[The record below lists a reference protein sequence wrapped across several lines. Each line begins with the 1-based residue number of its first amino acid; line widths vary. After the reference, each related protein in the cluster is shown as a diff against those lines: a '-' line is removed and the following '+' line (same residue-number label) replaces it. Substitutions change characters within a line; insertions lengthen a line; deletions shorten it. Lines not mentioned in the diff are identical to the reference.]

1 MNSGGFETRARN
13 SMWSNSNVGL
23 TNSMINSALSNI
35 ITSDSDSYYKVVAS
49 EKVVNLETASAGK
62 TIIANQLTA
71 LYSNLDIDWTGFEN
85 STDDFIDLWING
97 KLLVRA
103 DSTRHPETFIGI
115 SSLALLIGSTYKVS
129 IPLDWS
135 VLDIS
140 TQISDESSFVTII
153 LSINTLARVLASDV
167 INVPG
172 NSKFQITYYSPN
184 STSETIGFIINPFT
198 IQATQYRAVSD

>member
-1 MNSGGFETRARN
+1 
-13 SMWSNSNVGL
+13 MWSSSNVGL
-23 TNSMINSALSNI
+23 TSSMITNALSNI
-35 ITSDSDSYYKVVAS
+35 ITSDGDGGSSSSDSFYKVVAS
-49 EKVVNLETASAGK
+49 EKVVNLEGITTK
-62 TIIANQLTA
+62 TSISRAIVANTLTA

-135 VLDIS
+135 VLDVSNEIS
-140 TQISDESSFVTII
+140 NESSFVTII
-153 LSINTLARVLASDV
+153 LSINTLARILASDV

-184 STSETIGFIINPFT
+184 STSEEIGFIINPFI
-198 IQATQYRAVSD
+198 IQATQYRKA

>member
-1 MNSGGFETRARN
+1 
-13 SMWSNSNVGL
+13 MWSSSNVGL
-23 TNSMINSALSNI
+23 TSSMITNALSNI
-35 ITSDSDSYYKVVAS
+35 ITSDSDGGSSSSDSYYKVVAS

-62 TIIANQLTA
+62 SIVANQLTA
-71 LYSNLDIDWTGFEN
+71 LYSNLDIDWTDFETPQ
-85 STDDFIDLWING
+85 TDDFIDLWING

-140 TQISDESSFVTII
+140 NEISDGSVTII
-153 LSINTLARVLASDV
+153 LSINTLARILASDV

-184 STSETIGFIINPFT
+184 STDAEIGFIINPLV
-198 IQATQYRAVSD
+198 IQATQYRKA

>member
-1 MNSGGFETRARN
+1 
-13 SMWSNSNVGL
+13 MWSSSNVGL
-23 TNSMINSALSNI
+23 TSSMITNALSNI
-35 ITSDSDSYYKVVAS
+35 ITSDGDGGSSSSDSYYKVIAS

-62 TIIANQLTA
+62 SIVANQLTA
-71 LYSNLDIDWTGFEN
+71 LYSNLDIDWTDFETPQ
-85 STDDFIDLWING
+85 TDDFIDLWING

-135 VLDIS
+135 VLDVSNEIS
-140 TQISDESSFVTII
+140 NESSFVTII
-153 LSINTLARVLASDV
+153 LSINTLARILASDV

-184 STSETIGFIINPFT
+184 STSEEIGFIISPLV
-198 IQATQYRAVSD
+198 IQATQYRKA

>member
-1 MNSGGFETRARN
+1 MNSSSFETRAPN
-13 SMWSNSNVGL
+13 SMWSSSNVGL
-23 TNSMINSALSNI
+23 TSSMITNALSNI
-35 ITSDSDSYYKVVAS
+35 ITSESSSDSYYKVVAS
-49 EKVVNLETASAGK
+49 EKVVNLEMASASQK
-62 TIIANQLTA
+62 IAANLLTA
-71 LYSNLDIDWTGFEN
+71 LYYNLDIDWTGFEN

-103 DSTRHPETFIGI
+103 NSTRHPETFIGI
-115 SSLALLIGSTYKVS
+115 SSLALLIGSIYKVS

-140 TQISDESSFVTII
+140 NESGFVTII
-153 LSINTLARVLASDV
+153 LSINTLARILASDV

-184 STSETIGFIINPFT
+184 STDETIGFIIDPFI
-198 IQATQYRAVSD
+198 IQATQYRKA